1 MNFAPFILCPAGQR
15 PPRSRKIGTPEGLA
29 DRMRTAAFAEKQ
41 AVAAFIWA
49 AETFTDAPD
58 QLRQDWLNQVPE
70 EEEHY
75 EMIVARMAELGS
87 GLDDREVSR
96 GLWDSLSA
104 CTTAAEF
111 CVKIARAEE
120 RGRQAG
126 VQLVAYLKGKDP
138 VTAAIFQKIADD
150 EVAHVALAQTYYGW
164 TPADD

>member
-1 MNFAPFILCPAGQR
+1 M
-15 PPRSRKIGTPEGLA
+15 GTAEGLG
-29 DRMRTAAFAEKQ
+29 DRMRTAAFAERQ
-41 AVAAFIWA
+41 AVAAFTWA
-49 AETFTDAPD
+49 AATFSDAPE

-70 EEEHY
+70 EEKHY
-75 EMIVARMAELGS
+75 GMIVARMTELGF

-96 GLWDSLSA
+96 GLWDTLSA
-104 CTTAAEF
+104 CTTGAEF

-138 VTAAIFQKIADD
+138 VTAAIFQEIADD

-164 TPADD
+164 SPDQD